1 MRTRPSSGTRSVL
14 LLVAIL
20 AVTCLLVAPS
30 CDVTIQIQF
39 DLYDLLF
46 GSADLLES
54 PS

>member
-1 MRTRPSSGTRSVL
+1 MRTRSGSGIRSAL
-14 LLVAIL
+14 LLIVIL
-20 AVTCLLVAPS
+20 AVTCLLAAPS
-30 CDVTIQIQF
+30 CDVTIQF

>member
-1 MRTRPSSGTRSVL
+1 MRTRPGGGTRSAL
-14 LLVAIL
+14 LLVVIL

-30 CDVTIQIQF
+30 CNVTIEF

-46 GSADLLES
+46 GSMDLLES